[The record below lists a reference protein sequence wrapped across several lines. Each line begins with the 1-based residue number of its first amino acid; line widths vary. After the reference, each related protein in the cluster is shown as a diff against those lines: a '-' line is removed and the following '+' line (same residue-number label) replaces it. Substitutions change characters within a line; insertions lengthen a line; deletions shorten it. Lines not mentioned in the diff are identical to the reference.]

1 MPKFDGG
8 FGGLFEEVLGI
19 GDFWGSS
26 LTLDVAEGE
35 IREWGSSG
43 RWLKNPQLLLGFS
56 DGWAGW
62 AGWAA

>member
-19 GDFWGSS
+19 GRLLGELVDFGCCSRR
-26 LTLDVAEGE
+26 D
-35 IREWGSSG
+35 IHEWGSSG

-62 AGWAA
+62 AA